1 MELKE
6 AIEIVESLGVINVN
20 YKGKPI
26 WIESISSESGQIRVK
41 DLKTNEEFIVDS
53 SELSET

>member
-6 AIEIVESLGVINVN
+6 VIEIVESLGVINVN

-26 WIESISSESGQIRVK
+26 WIESISNESGQIRVK
-41 DLKTNEEFIVDS
+41 DLRNGEEFIVKS
-53 SELSET
+53 SELSKK